1 MQDQAERKR
10 SGLLHL
16 QRAASVLAV
25 ALPVAA
31 GIAVWQQHER
41 SETVASTPR
50 ASVPLPAL
58 PQLRLA
64 DFQSHAPS
72 QDARLLANWVAATR
86 DNGSRAFMV
95 VDKKDSRVYVFTPD
109 ARLKDSSPVLL
120 GQMRGDDIVPGSGPK
135 TPAEMKP
142 EEKTTPAGRFV
153 AEPGVNADDE
163 DVIWVDYE
171 NAISMHRVRP
181 AVKKEHRVERL
192 ASPAATDNRISFGC
206 INLPVP
212 FYENVAKPAA
222 VQYGAIVYVLPEVK
236 TLQQVFGA
244 YDVTDPAQ
252 VAAAQQGRAA
262 GEGLRA
268 AAPSSAANA

>member
-10 SGLLHL
+10 SGLHRW
-16 QRAASVLAV
+16 QRAAGVIAV

-31 GIAVWQQHER
+31 GIGIWQQHDR
-41 SETVASTPR
+41 AAPAAPVAQ
-50 ASVPLPAL
+50 ASAPL

-64 DFQSHAPS
+64 DFQAAAPS
-72 QDARLLANWVAATR
+72 PDARVLANWVAATR

-95 VDKKDSRVYVFTPD
+95 VDKKESRLYVFTPD

-120 GQMRGDDIVPGSGPK
+120 GQARGDDILPGSGPK
-135 TPAEMKP
+135 TPAQMKP

-163 DVIWVDYE
+163 DVIWVDFQ
-171 NAISMHRVRP
+171 NAISMHRVRT
-181 AVKKEHRVERL
+181 AVTREHRVERL
-192 ASPAATDNRISFGC
+192 ASDAPSDNRISFGC
-206 INLPVP
+206 INLPVA
-212 FYENVAKPAA
+212 FYENVAKPATVA
-222 VQYGAIVYVLPEVK
+222 YGAVVYVLPEVK

-262 GEGLRA
+262 GEGVRA
-268 AAPSSAANA
+268 AAPSGMRA

>member
-10 SGLLHL
+10 SRLLRW
-16 QRAASVLAV
+16 QRAASVIAV

-31 GIAVWQQHER
+31 GITIWQQQHER
-41 SETVASTPR
+41 AATVPP
-50 ASVPLPAL
+50 VPQAAAPV

-64 DFQSHAPS
+64 DFQGVAPS
-72 QDARLLANWVAATR
+72 ADARLLAHWVAATG

-95 VDKKDSRVYVFTPD
+95 VDKKDPRVYVFTPD
-109 ARLKDSSPVLL
+109 ARLKDSAPVLL
-120 GQMRGDDIVPGSGPK
+120 GQARGDDIVPGSGPK

-181 AVKKEHRVERL
+181 AVAREHRVERL
-192 ASPAATDNRISFGC
+192 ASAAPADNRISFGC

-212 FYENVAKPAA
+212 FYENVAKPVA
-222 VQYGAIVYVLPEVK
+222 VEYGAIVYVLPEVK

-244 YDVTDPAQ
+244 FDVTDPAQ

-262 GEGLRA
+262 GEGVRA
-268 AAPSSAANA
+268 AAPSGMTA

>member
-10 SGLLHL
+10 SRLLRW
-16 QRAASVLAV
+16 QRAASVIAV

-31 GIAVWQQHER
+31 GITIWQQQHER
-41 SETVASTPR
+41 AATVPP
-50 ASVPLPAL
+50 VPQAAAPV

-64 DFQSHAPS
+64 DFQGVAPS
-72 QDARLLANWVAATR
+72 PDARLLANWVAATG

-95 VDKKDSRVYVFTPD
+95 VDKKDPRVYVFSPD

-120 GQMRGDDIVPGSGPK
+120 GQARGDDIVPGSGPK

-181 AVKKEHRVERL
+181 AVAREHRVERL
-192 ASPAATDNRISFGC
+192 ASAAPADNRISFGC

-212 FYENVAKPAA
+212 FYENVARPVA
-222 VQYGAIVYVLPEVK
+222 VEYGAIVYVLPEVK

-262 GEGLRA
+262 GEGVRA
-268 AAPSSAANA
+268 AAPSGMTA

>member
-10 SGLLHL
+10 SGLHRW
-16 QRAASVLAV
+16 QRAAGAIAV

-31 GIAVWQQHER
+31 GIAIWEQHER
-41 SETVASTPR
+41 AASAAPAPP
-50 ASVPLPAL
+50 ASAPL

-64 DFQSHAPS
+64 DFQAVTPS
-72 QDARLLANWVAATR
+72 PDARLLANWVAATR

-95 VDKKDSRVYVFTPD
+95 VDKKESRVYVFAPD

-120 GQMRGDDIVPGSGPK
+120 GQARGDDIVPGSGAK
-135 TPAEMKP
+135 TPAQMKP

-181 AVKKEHRVERL
+181 AVASEHRVERL
-192 ASPAATDNRISFGC
+192 ASDAPADNRISFGC
-206 INLPVP
+206 INLPVA
-212 FYENVAKPAA
+212 FYENVARPTA
-222 VQYGAIVYVLPEVK
+222 VEYGAVVYVLPEVR

-262 GEGLRA
+262 GEGVRA
-268 AAPSSAANA
+268 AAPSGIKA

>member
-1 MQDQAERKR
+1 MQDQVQRNR
-10 SGLLHL
+10 SGIRRW
-16 QRAASVLAV
+16 QGVAGVLAI

-31 GIAVWQQHER
+31 GIAVWQQRHQ
-41 SETVASTPR
+41 SASPIAAAPKSS
-50 ASVPLPAL
+50 ASLP
-58 PQLRLA
+58 PLRLA
-64 DFQSHAPS
+64 DFQALTPS
-72 QDARLLANWVAATR
+72 DDARLLANWVAATG

-95 VDKKDSRVYVFTPD
+95 VDKKDPRVYVFTPD
-109 ARLKDSSPVLL
+109 ARLKDSAPVLL
-120 GQMRGDDIVPGSGPK
+120 GQARGDDIVPGSGPK

-171 NAISMHRVRP
+171 NAISMHRVRR
-181 AVKKEHRVERL
+181 AVAREHRVERL
-192 ASPAATDNRISFGC
+192 ASAAPTDNRISFGC

-212 FYENVAKPAA
+212 FYENVARPVVAE
-222 VQYGAIVYVLPEVK
+222 YGAIVYVLPEVK

-262 GEGLRA
+262 GEGVRA
-268 AAPSSAANA
+268 AAPSGMNA